1 MKTLNPTT
9 GDYYQLRY
17 YARTMELANAQVE
30 LSQIEADSAARAYRA
45 FAERLGLDPS
55 KPYRFDDQ
63 HYTLTEIEDGASNRG
78 GNG

>member
-1 MKTLNPTT
+1 MKTLNPTS

-17 YARTMELANAQVE
+17 YARTMELTKAQVE
-30 LSQIEADSAARAYRA
+30 IAEMEAVNAARAYRA

-63 HYTLTEIEDGASNRG
+63 HCTLTEIEDGASNRDS
-78 GNG
+78 NG